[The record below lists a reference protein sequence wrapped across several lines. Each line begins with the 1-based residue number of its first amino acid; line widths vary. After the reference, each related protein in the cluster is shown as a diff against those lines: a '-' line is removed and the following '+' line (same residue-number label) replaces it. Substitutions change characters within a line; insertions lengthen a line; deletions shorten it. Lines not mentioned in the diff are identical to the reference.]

1 MIFDVFIPGKGAC
14 HILFCDPVM
23 LQEFARREKCIFFST
38 VSFSWNK
45 VSKLKPLIF

>member
-14 HILFCDPVM
+14 HILFCDPQM
-23 LQEFARREKCIFFST
+23 LQELAQRREKCI
-38 VSFSWNK
+38 SWNK